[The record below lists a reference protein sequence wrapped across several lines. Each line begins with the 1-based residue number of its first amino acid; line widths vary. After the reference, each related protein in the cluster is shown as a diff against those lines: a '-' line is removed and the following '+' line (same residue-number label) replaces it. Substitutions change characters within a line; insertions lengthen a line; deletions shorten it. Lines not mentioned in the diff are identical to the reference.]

1 MAKAT
6 NEQWGVWS
14 DDSEDQ
20 CDQCET
26 RVKLTAWWGLYESGS
41 VWSKD
46 QNNPCV
52 SYKAPHK
59 SPVFF

>member
-6 NEQWGVWS
+6 NEQWS

-26 RVKLTAWWGLYESGS
+26 RVKLTAW
-41 VWSKD
+41 
-46 QNNPCV
+46 
-52 SYKAPHK
+52 
-59 SPVFF
+59 